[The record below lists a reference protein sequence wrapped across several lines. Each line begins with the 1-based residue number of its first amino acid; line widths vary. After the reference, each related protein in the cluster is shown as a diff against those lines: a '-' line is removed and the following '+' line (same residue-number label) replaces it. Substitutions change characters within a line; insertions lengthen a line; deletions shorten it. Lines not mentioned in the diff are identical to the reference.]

1 MSYYQKIPALSAV
14 ADSGDNWLLVS
25 NSSIYLYATLVQ
37 ASSYLMDPQAGSMWD
52 GLLARAVGE
61 LESSDDKSRFA
72 GGTLTMRPKYI
83 YT

>member
-1 MSYYQKIPALSAV
+1 
-14 ADSGDNWLLVS
+14 
-25 NSSIYLYATLVQ
+25 
-37 ASSYLMDPQAGSMWD
+37 MDPQAGSMWD

-61 LESSDDKSRFA
+61 LELSDDKSRFA